1 MAYPSDVSAGDKI
14 LASDFNAL
22 KNDINNV
29 SLDAGETINGATLP
43 VAVYIDNADGEVKK
57 TDANDTDKV
66 KFAGFAVTNST
77 DGNPIIVQ
85 VTGVVGG
92 FSGLTINAEYYLSD
106 TAGEITTTPSTT
118 TAIKVGVAMSAT
130 ELKIDN
136 NLRIAAGLGTDQDYT
151 TPDTGSG
158 TNNDNETITLGFQP
172 KMIILSGD
180 VTHTVSNLKKGF
192 GTIVYFGTVAVG
204 GLQYN
209 DTNTLND
216 ANPIVTRFTTTG
228 VISLNTHGGQSSNL
242 TVTLSVFSVSTTG
255 FVIRTS
261 TAWNVNAAKTGS
273 SQNIRWIAIG

>member
-14 LASDFNAL
+14 LATDFNAL

-43 VAVYIDNADGEVKK
+43 VTVYIDNADGEVKK

-85 VTGVVGG
+85 TTGVVGG
-92 FSGLTINAEYYLSD
+92 LSGLTINAEYYLSD

-130 ELKIDN
+130 QLKIDN
-136 NLRIAAGLGTDQDYT
+136 NLKIAAGVGTDQDYT

-158 TNNDNETITLGFQP
+158 TNNDDETITLGFQP

-180 VTHTVSNLKKGF
+180 VTHTVSSNKKGF
-192 GTIVYFGTVAVG
+192 GTIVYFGSVAVG

-209 DTNTLND
+209 DTNASDTTD
-216 ANPIVTRFTTTG
+216 IVGTHFTTTG
-228 VISLNTHGGQSSNL
+228 VISVNTHSGQATTL
-242 TVTLSVFSVSTTG
+242 TVTLSVLSVSTAS
-255 FVIRTS
+255 FIIRTS
-261 TAWNVNAAKTGS
+261 TAWSANAAKTGS
-273 SQNIRWIAIG
+273 SRNIKWIAIG